1 MNNDIRVGRGGKL
14 EHSYAG
20 PSVWP
25 NEKRRGRCPPDK
37 TLIPSWISWSSASK
51 IHLWK
56 PAASVVSVLAV
67 LSTCSPSLP
76 PLSSVVLAELI
87 HWTPSPKYS
96 SAFFCS
102 SNSILQLIPVPSV
115 FLSSLTLG
123 RKPHKLDGLHC
134 FLTSAQVQVN
144 SPLQIMPIACWTS
157 DEKSIRWVHK
167 GLDSYM
173 NPCIERGG
181 VLALLLWEA
190 GRTAKKTQIA

>member
-1 MNNDIRVGRGGKL
+1 MIQCKQDSPLKTSSKRGKCACCFIYLLPTLTSSVFCGPRRV
-14 EHSYAG
+14 
-20 PSVWP
+20 
-25 NEKRRGRCPPDK
+25 N
-37 TLIPSWISWSSASK
+37 TLN
-51 IHLWK
+51 
-56 PAASVVSVLAV
+56 
-67 LSTCSPSLP
+67 
-76 PLSSVVLAELI
+76 PLSWPLFTYKALQPQWLPATKMHSS
-87 HWTPSPKYS
+87 HKSPKYS

-102 SNSILQLIPVPSV
+102 SNSILQLILVPSV

-157 DEKSIRWVHK
+157 DERSIRWVHK
-167 GLDSYM
+167 GIDSYM